1 MIDEV
6 QNSVLF
12 VLLGL
17 EIMAVNVNGPAV
29 WAGLAAIVSVNAV
42 RLVAVAALLA
52 LVRLIQ
58 PKHRSSTFV
67 LTWGG
72 LRGGLSIAL
81 ALSVPEEL
89 GRSWILGATYLV
101 VVFSIVIQG
110 GTMDWILRRWNRKQ
124 AAV

>member
-1 MIDEV
+1 VIDEV
-6 QNSVLF
+6 QNCVLF

-17 EIMAVNVNGPAV
+17 EAMAITLDWQSVR
-29 WAGLAAIVSVNAV
+29 AGLGAIASVNIVRFGAV
-42 RLVAVAALLA
+42 ALLLLVA
-52 LVRLIQ
+52 RLCR
-58 PKHRSSTFV
+58 PDNRSSLFV

-81 ALSVPEEL
+81 ALSVPEAY

-110 GTMDWILRRWNRKQ
+110 GSMDWLLHRRKSRKL
-124 AAV
+124 AA